1 MTTIEEK
8 YLIASNTSN
17 LRVLAESAG
26 AGDVLIAAGWSKS
39 RIGSALMR
47 LHTKPTRD
55 NLELTHTQVTLEAI
69 IINAERPEDV
79 ASAVIAWWLNRLCK
93 TCHGRKFGT
102 IENTPT
108 LSAIEC
114 PACHGSGEARIPHGE
129 IGRRLASWL
138 DECKHA
144 HVELIKRRLAIR

>member
-1 MTTIEEK
+1 MTTTEEK

-17 LRVLAESAG
+17 LRVLAESVG

-39 RIGSALMR
+39 RIGSVLMR

-69 IINAERPEDV
+69 RINAERPEAV

-144 HVELIKRRLAIR
+144 HVELIKRRLAMR